1 MVAIMKKELGIQKSL
16 YEILQI
22 VSVNAFEQVPLH
34 ELLTDAGPSVQVN
47 DRQKL
52 LLFQD

>member
-1 MVAIMKKELGIQKSL
+1 
-16 YEILQI
+16 